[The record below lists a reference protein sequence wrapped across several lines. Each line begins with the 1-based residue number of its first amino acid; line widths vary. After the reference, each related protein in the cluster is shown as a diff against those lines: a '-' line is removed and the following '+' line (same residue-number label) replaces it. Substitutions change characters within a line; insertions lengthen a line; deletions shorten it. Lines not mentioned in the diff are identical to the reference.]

1 MDSYKETQLRNTI
14 LGNIYGSLPGYACFD
29 VNDIEK
35 ESIENRKK
43 WFDYFNEEKYLKSLD
58 SEIIEDMV
66 QMINILNSEN

>member
-1 MDSYKETQLRNTI
+1 MDSYKETQLRNII

-35 ESIENRKK
+35 ESIETRKK

-58 SEIIEDMV
+58 SKIIEDMI
-66 QMINILNSEN
+66 QMINILDQN